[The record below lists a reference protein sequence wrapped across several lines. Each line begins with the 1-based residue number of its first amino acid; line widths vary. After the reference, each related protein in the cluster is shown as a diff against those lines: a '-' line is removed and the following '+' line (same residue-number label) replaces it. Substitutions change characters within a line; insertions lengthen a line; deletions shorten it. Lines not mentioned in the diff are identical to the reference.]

1 MSLMVVSVA
10 CVGSFLLQRAWPHD
24 GVHRKPSL
32 LALPSPLVKSEE
44 TVILQCWSDIKF
56 EHFLLHQVGKFEEP
70 LHLIGD
76 LHDGG
81 SKANVSISPVT
92 PALAGT
98 YQCYGSF
105 THSPYEWS
113 APSDPLDIVIT
124 GLYGKPS
131 LSAQPGPTVRAGENV
146 TLSCSSQSSF
156 DMYHLSR
163 EGEARELRLPAVPSV
178 HRTFQADF
186 PLGPATHGGTYR
198 CFGSFRAPPFEWSDP
213 SDPLPV
219 SVTGNP
225 SNGWPSPTEPSSKTG
240 IPRHLHVLIGTSVV
254 MILFTILFFFLLH
267 RWCSN
272 KKDSAVMDQEPGV
285 ERAVNPEDSDEPDPQ
300 EVTYAQLDHCV
311 FTQGK
316 ITRPSQ
322 RPKTSPTDT
331 SVYMELPNAE
341 PDRKLSS
348 IHEHHRQALK
358 GSSRETT
365 ALSQNRLD
373 SSNVPAAGI

>member
-10 CVGSFLLQRAWPHD
+10 CVGECLLNSQILFL

-32 LALPSPLVKSEE
+32 LALPGPLVKSEE

-56 EHFLLHQVGKFEEP
+56 EHFLLHRVGKFEEP
-70 LHLIGD
+70 LHLIGE

-113 APSDPLDIVIT
+113 APSDPLDIVI
-124 GLYGKPS
+124 
-131 LSAQPGPTVRAGENV
+131 
-146 TLSCSSQSSF
+146 
-156 DMYHLSR
+156 
-163 EGEARELRLPAVPSV
+163 
-178 HRTFQADF
+178 
-186 PLGPATHGGTYR
+186 
-198 CFGSFRAPPFEWSDP
+198 
-213 SDPLPV
+213 
-219 SVTGNP
+219 TGNP

-272 KKDSAVMDQEPGV
+272 KKNSAVMDQEPGV

-316 ITRPSQ
+316 ITRPSH
-322 RPKTSPTDT
+322 RPKRPPTDT
-331 SVYMELPNAE
+331 RVYIELPDAE
-341 PDRKLSS
+341 PRSK
-348 IHEHHRQALK
+348 HHSQALK

-373 SSNVPAAGI
+373 SSNVTAAGI

>member
-1 MSLMVVSVA
+1 MSLMVVSMA
-10 CVGSFLLQRAWPHD
+10 CVGFFLVQRACPHT

-32 LALPSPLVKSEE
+32 LALPGPLVKSEE

-56 EHFLLHQVGKFEEP
+56 EHFLLHRVGKFEEP
-70 LHLIGD
+70 LHLIGE

-98 YQCYGSF
+98 YQCYGSV
-105 THSPYEWS
+105 THSPYVLS
-113 APSDPLDIVIT
+113 APSDPLEIVIT
-124 GLYGKPS
+124 GNS
-131 LSAQPGPTVRAGENV
+131 
-146 TLSCSSQSSF
+146 
-156 DMYHLSR
+156 
-163 EGEARELRLPAVPSV
+163 
-178 HRTFQADF
+178 
-186 PLGPATHGGTYR
+186 
-198 CFGSFRAPPFEWSDP
+198 
-213 SDPLPV
+213 
-219 SVTGNP
+219 

-240 IPRHLHVLIGTSVV
+240 IPRHLHVLIVSSVV

-272 KKDSAVMDQEPGV
+272 EKDAAVMDQEPGV
-285 ERAVNPEDSDEPDPQ
+285 ERTVNPEDSDEQDPQ

-322 RPKTSPTDT
+322 RSKRPPTDT
-331 SVYMELPNAE
+331 SVYIELPDAE
-341 PDRKLSS
+341 PRSKVDHS
-348 IHEHHRQALK
+348 QALR

-365 ALSQNRLD
+365 ALSQTQLA

>member
-1 MSLMVVSVA
+1 MSLMVVSMA
-10 CVGSFLLQRAWPHD
+10 CVGFFLLQRAWPHT

-32 LALPSPLVKSEE
+32 LALPGPLVKSEE

-56 EHFLLHQVGKFEEP
+56 EHFLLHRVGKFEEP
-70 LHLIGD
+70 LHLIGE

-98 YQCYGSF
+98 YQCYGSV
-105 THSPYEWS
+105 THSPYVLS
-113 APSDPLDIVIT
+113 APSDPLEIVIT
-124 GLYGKPS
+124 GNS
-131 LSAQPGPTVRAGENV
+131 
-146 TLSCSSQSSF
+146 
-156 DMYHLSR
+156 
-163 EGEARELRLPAVPSV
+163 
-178 HRTFQADF
+178 
-186 PLGPATHGGTYR
+186 
-198 CFGSFRAPPFEWSDP
+198 
-213 SDPLPV
+213 
-219 SVTGNP
+219 

-254 MILFTILFFFLLH
+254 MILFTIFFFFLLH
-267 RWCSN
+267 RWCSD
-272 KKDSAVMDQEPGV
+272 KKDAAVMDQEPGV
-285 ERAVNPEDSDEPDPQ
+285 ERTVNPEDSDEQYPQ

-322 RPKTSPTDT
+322 RSKRPPTDT
-331 SVYMELPNAE
+331 SVYIELPDAE
-341 PDRKLSS
+341 PRSKVDHS
-348 IHEHHRQALK
+348 QALR

-365 ALSQNRLD
+365 VLSQTQLA

>member
-1 MSLMVVSVA
+1 MSLMVVSMA
-10 CVGSFLLQRAWPHD
+10 CVGFFLLQRAWPHT

-32 LALPSPLVKSEE
+32 LALPGPLVKSEE

-56 EHFLLHQVGKFEEP
+56 EHFLLHRVGKFEEP
-70 LHLIGD
+70 LHLIGE

-98 YQCYGSF
+98 YQCYGSV
-105 THSPYEWS
+105 THSPYVLS
-113 APSDPLDIVIT
+113 APSDPLEIVI
-124 GLYGKPS
+124 
-131 LSAQPGPTVRAGENV
+131 
-146 TLSCSSQSSF
+146 
-156 DMYHLSR
+156 
-163 EGEARELRLPAVPSV
+163 
-178 HRTFQADF
+178 
-186 PLGPATHGGTYR
+186 
-198 CFGSFRAPPFEWSDP
+198 
-213 SDPLPV
+213 
-219 SVTGNP
+219 TGNP

-240 IPRHLHVLIGTSVV
+240 IPRHLHVLIVSSVV

-272 KKDSAVMDQEPGV
+272 KKDAAVMDQEPGV
-285 ERAVNPEDSDEPDPQ
+285 ERTVNPEDSDEQDPQ

-322 RPKTSPTDT
+322 RSKRPSTDT
-331 SVYMELPNAE
+331 SVYIELPDAE
-341 PDRKLSS
+341 PRSKVDHS
-348 IHEHHRQALK
+348 QALR

-365 ALSQNRLD
+365 ALSQTQLA

>member
-1 MSLMVVSVA
+1 MSLMVVSMA
-10 CVGSFLLQRAWPHD
+10 CVGFFLLQRAWPHT

-32 LALPSPLVKSEE
+32 LALPGPLVKSGE

-56 EHFLLHQVGKFEEP
+56 EHFLLHRVGKFEEP
-70 LHLIGD
+70 LHLIGE

-81 SKANVSISPVT
+81 SKANVFISPVT

-98 YQCYGSF
+98 YQCYGSV
-105 THSPYEWS
+105 THSPYVLS
-113 APSDPLDIVIT
+113 APSDPLEIVIT
-124 GLYGKPS
+124 GNS
-131 LSAQPGPTVRAGENV
+131 
-146 TLSCSSQSSF
+146 
-156 DMYHLSR
+156 
-163 EGEARELRLPAVPSV
+163 
-178 HRTFQADF
+178 
-186 PLGPATHGGTYR
+186 
-198 CFGSFRAPPFEWSDP
+198 
-213 SDPLPV
+213 
-219 SVTGNP
+219 

-240 IPRHLHVLIGTSVV
+240 IPRHLHVLIVSSVV

-272 KKDSAVMDQEPGV
+272 EKDAAVMDQEPGV
-285 ERAVNPEDSDEPDPQ
+285 ERTVNPEDSDEQDPQ

-322 RPKTSPTDT
+322 RSKRPPTDT
-331 SVYMELPNAE
+331 SVYIELPDAE
-341 PDRKLSS
+341 PRSKVDHS
-348 IHEHHRQALK
+348 QALR

-365 ALSQNRLD
+365 ALSQTQLA